1 MLRSRR
7 KAELRRKVREE
18 NKADDLHESL
28 VTILDPDSAASEA
41 YRTLRT
47 NLLYALAYHP
57 PKVIVLTSPGRGEGK
72 SATCANLG
80 VLLSQ
85 VGKNV
90 LIVDCDWRNPPQ
102 HKIFGS
108 RDTAGIADVVAG
120 KLNLQEV
127 WQEPLP
133 GLKVIVAG
141 AVTTNPA
148 ELVSSERFAEF
159 ISQVRQQFDYVLV
172 DCPPVG
178 LTPDPLILAAQA
190 DGVLLVFDAQNT
202 RKRAFRQSLRR
213 LEIVGANVL
222 ATVMNNVDASD
233 YPFFRQG

>member
-7 KAELRRKVREE
+7 KAKLRRRVREE
-18 NKADDLHESL
+18 READGLHESL
-28 VTILDPDSAASEA
+28 VTILEPDSAASEA

-47 NLLYALAYHP
+47 NLLYAFADSAPQVL
-57 PKVIVLTSPGRGEGK
+57 VLTSPGHREGK

-80 VLLSQ
+80 VLLAQ

-90 LIVDCDWRNPPQ
+90 LILDCNLRKPSQ

-108 RDTAGIADVVAG
+108 RNTAGIVDAVVG
-120 KLNLQEV
+120 ERSLQEF

-133 GLKVIVAG
+133 GLKLIVAG
-141 AVTTNPA
+141 APPPNPA
-148 ELVSSERFAEF
+148 EVVSSERFAEL
-159 ISQVRQQFDYVLV
+159 VRQLRHQFDYVLI
-172 DCPPVG
+172 DAPAVG
-178 LTPDPLILAAQA
+178 PTPDPAILAVQS

-202 RKRAFRQSLRR
+202 RKGAFRQSLRS

-222 ATVMNNVDASD
+222 ATVMNNVDAFG
-233 YPFFRQG
+233 YPYYR